1 MIFTFIWHFSLAVSV
16 KEYLLSFVYKNNLF
30 ILFEMVMWCID
41 AVFAHDRAVVGNLP
55 LSLSGCKRGE

>member
-30 ILFEMVMWCID
+30 ILFEMVMWCIY
-41 AVFAHDRAVVGNLP
+41 AVFAHG
-55 LSLSGCKRGE
+55 